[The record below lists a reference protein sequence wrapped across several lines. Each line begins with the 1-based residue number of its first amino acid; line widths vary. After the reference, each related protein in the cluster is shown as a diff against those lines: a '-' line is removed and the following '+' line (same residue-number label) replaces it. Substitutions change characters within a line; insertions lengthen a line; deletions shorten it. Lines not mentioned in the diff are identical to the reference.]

1 MKFCTN
7 LFAFTIFLAS
17 CAAPATQTVKATPIS
32 AVTPTVTVA
41 PSPVAT
47 LRARPSPTPTS
58 SQSPIQTPAWFRD
71 VVLYEIFVRSFYDS
85 NGDGIGDLK
94 GITLQLD
101 YIQSLGARALWLTP
115 IFASPSYHGYDISDY
130 YKVNPEFGTEA
141 DLVELINEAHKRNI
155 KVLLDYVVGHT
166 SNQHPF
172 FKDAFNNPQSKYSD
186 WYRWND
192 PRHTRYDSF
201 AGVKELP
208 SLNHANPDAQKYLI
222 DVAKHWMKL
231 GVDGYRADYVLGV
244 SHDFWKKLRAEV
256 KAIHPDFILLA
267 EAWTDGV
274 KIRDY
279 FQNEFDAAF
288 DFPFYGDVQRSH
300 DRVGDSVLLGNAS
313 MSLLDGSIIA
323 QPRLYP
329 PNALRVTFIN
339 NHDTH
344 RAMSEVNGDF
354 ARAKLGAT
362 LLLTTPGTPMIYYG
376 EEIGMKGEKASAP
389 DYDKTRREPMD
400 WYASESGQGMT
411 AWYKPTTRYNK
422 AVDQISVEEQVGKND
437 SLLEHYR
444 ALVTLR
450 NANSALR
457 SGSFEKIALDD
468 SKVYAFLRADEK
480 TAFLIVLNL
489 ADTPSSLSLD
499 LGNTSLP
506 DGTYAAVDALAKKSF
521 DLKGWILNLNA
532 EAKTSY
538 VLQLIRK

>member
-1 MKFCTN
+1 MKSHN
-7 LFAFTIFLAS
+7 TIFALTILLTS
-17 CAAPATQTVKATPIS
+17 CASPAITAQ
-32 AVTPTVTVA
+32 PTSTVA
-41 PSPVAT
+41 PTLAAT
-47 LRARPSPTPTS
+47 PTIQVPPTPRIKPSPSPTS
-58 SQSPIQTPAWFRD
+58 SLTAIQSPAWFRD
-71 VVLYEIFVRSFYDS
+71 VVMYEIFVRSFYDS

-94 GITLQLD
+94 GITLKLD

-130 YKVNPEFGTEA
+130 YKINPEFGSEA
-141 DLVELINEAHKRNI
+141 DFVELLNEAHKRGI
-155 KVLLDYVVGHT
+155 KIILDYVVGHT

-172 FKDAFNNPQSKYSD
+172 FKDAYNNPGSKYSD

-192 PRHTRYDSF
+192 PQHTRYDSF

-208 SLNHANPDAQKYLI
+208 SLNHANPEAQKYLI
-222 DVAKHWMKL
+222 DVAKYWMKL

-244 SHDFWKKLRAEV
+244 SHDFWKKLRVEV
-256 KAIHPDFILLA
+256 KAINPNFILLA
-267 EAWTDGV
+267 EAWTDGT

-300 DRVGDSVLLGNAS
+300 DKVGDSLLLGNAS
-313 MSLLDGSIIA
+313 LSLLDGSIIA

-329 PNALRVTFIN
+329 PDALRVTFIN

-344 RAMSEVNGDF
+344 RAMSEVDGDF
-354 ARAKLGAT
+354 ARAKIGAT

-400 WYASESGQGMT
+400 WYASESGQGM
-411 AWYKPTTRYNK
+411 ASWYKPTTRYNK
-422 AVDQISVEEQVGKND
+422 AADKISVEEQLGKND

-444 ALVTLR
+444 ALVNLR
-450 NANSALR
+450 NANSSLR
-457 SGSFEKIALDD
+457 SGSFEKIPLDD
-468 SKVYAFLRADEK
+468 SKVYAFLRADDK
-480 TAFLIVLNL
+480 SAFLIILNL
-489 ADTPSSLSLD
+489 ADASSSLNLD
-499 LGNTSLP
+499 LGKTSLP
-506 DGTYAAVDALAKKSF
+506 DGTYNAIDALTKKSF
-521 DLKGWILNLNA
+521 DLNGLTLNLNA

-538 VLQLIRK
+538 VLQLIKK